1 MSWPCKTGLVRT
13 PAPSATLKL
22 QLPTA
27 THSAVDSMHSDSAN
41 AAVAMSR
48 QPMAATADSTL
59 LWVHMIGMVAEQF
72 VARHPTS
79 VAVCTDLYQTHG
91 TQRAFGDFTALATLQ
106 VPGRDSTRDRSTPAR
121 SQPGS
126 GANAKW
132 THQ

>member
-13 PAPSATLKL
+13 PAPSDTLKL

-79 VAVCTDLYQTHG
+79 VAVCTDQKLTRSAR
-91 TQRAFGDFTALATLQ
+91 RANRKKTTLATLQ
-106 VPGRDSTRDRSTPAR
+106 DPGRDSTRDRSTPA
-121 SQPGS
+121 
-126 GANAKW
+126 
-132 THQ
+132 